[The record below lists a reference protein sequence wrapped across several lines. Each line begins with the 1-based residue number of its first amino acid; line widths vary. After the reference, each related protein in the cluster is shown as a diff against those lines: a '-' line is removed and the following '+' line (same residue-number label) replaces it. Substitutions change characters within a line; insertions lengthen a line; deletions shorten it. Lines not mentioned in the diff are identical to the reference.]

1 MTAKKPTTKRKRG
14 AEATVPDGAPDW
26 VTEELILETLDTW
39 QPYYG
44 GSLTAEDALEIL
56 LGVTKLFEFIHE
68 M

>member
-1 MTAKKPTTKRKRG
+1 MTAKKPTSQRKRG
-14 AEATVPDGAPDW
+14 AEITVPDGAPDW
-26 VTEELILETLDTW
+26 VTEELIHETLETW